1 MRRGARLVVFAAIV
15 IAVVLWLVACAPG
28 DAAQSPGYVS
38 GDGTVT
44 EWAVGERGEPVEL
57 TGTSFEDEPVD
68 VADFRGQAVLLNT
81 WYAACPPCRAEAPD
95 LVAADE
101 RDDVQVIGINSRDD
115 AATALAFDRTFSVGY
130 PSIDDGDGKATA
142 QLQGL
147 VSINAVP
154 TSLILDAEGRVA
166 ARIVGSVEPSTLTA
180 LLDAAASSAV
190 ASGGA
195 APDAEAAG

>member
-1 MRRGARLVVFAAIV
+1 MVFAAIV